1 MKKHM
6 LFAALSACTIAAL
19 AAAVSAAEP
28 DSVSV
33 IADGY
38 PYTGMVAVYNDTAYV
53 SLREFSAAM
62 DNAVVSWDAET
73 ETAHV
78 ETDALTVSATEN
90 GQYIEANGRL
100 LWCEYGT
107 FTNRDGVMLVPLT
120 TISKA
125 FGFDHTWDGATDT
138 VYLTRET
145 AAITP
150 ASEYY
155 DADEVYWLS
164 RIIHAEAQ
172 GEPFAGKLA
181 VGEVVLN
188 RVEDAEF
195 PETVY
200 GVIFDNASGVQFTP
214 TVNGAIDNTPNAD
227 SVAAAKIC
235 LEGVKRH
242 DDILYFLNPT
252 IATSFWIP
260 ENRTYVCTI
269 GSHDFYE

>member
-1 MKKHM
+1 MKKHT
-6 LFAALSACTIAAL
+6 LFILLSACTIAVL
-19 AAAVSAAEP
+19 AAAVYATELIT
-28 DSVSV
+28 V

-38 PYTGMVAVYNDTAYV
+38 PYVGMVAVYNDTAYV
-53 SLREFSAAM
+53 SLREFSTSM

-78 ETDALTVSATEN
+78 KTEAMTVAVQEN
-90 GQYIEANGRL
+90 GKYIEANGRL

-107 FTNRDGVMLVPLT
+107 FTTNDGKMLVPLT
-120 TISKA
+120 AISKA
-125 FGFDHTWDGATDT
+125 FGFDHTWDGATET
-138 VYLTRET
+138 VYLNRVK
-145 AAITP
+145 AAITS
-150 ASEYY
+150 AEEYY
-155 DADEVYWLS
+155 DMDEVYWLS

-188 RVEDAEF
+188 RVADEEF
-195 PETVY
+195 PETVR
-200 GVIFDNASGVQFTP
+200 GVIFDNVSGVQFSP
-214 TVNGAIDNTPNAD
+214 TANGAIDNTPNAD

-242 DDILYFLNPT
+242 KDILYFLNPT

-269 GSHDFYE
+269 GNHDFYE

>member
-19 AAAVSAAEP
+19 AAAVSAA
-28 DSVSV
+28 DVSV

-38 PYTGMVAVYNDTAYV
+38 PYAGMVEVYNDTAYV

-78 ETDALTVSATEN
+78 ETDALTVSVQEN

-107 FTNRDGVMLVPLT
+107 FTTDDGKMLVPLT

-125 FGFDHTWDGATDT
+125 FGFDHTWDGATET
-138 VYLTRET
+138 VILERQT

-150 ASEYY
+150 AEEYY

-188 RVEDAEF
+188 RVADAEF

-200 GVIFDNASGVQFTP
+200 GVIFDNASGVQFSP
-214 TVNGAIDNTPNAD
+214 TANGAIDNTPNAD

>member
-1 MKKHM
+1 MKKHT
-6 LFAALSACTIAAL
+6 LFAALSVCTIAAL
-19 AAAVSAAEP
+19 AAAVSA
-28 DSVSV
+28 DDISV

-38 PYTGMVAVYNDTAYV
+38 PYTGMVEVYNDTAYV

-62 DNAVVSWDAET
+62 DNAVVSWDADT
-73 ETAHV
+73 ETATAR
-78 ETDALTVSATEN
+78 TDALTVMAQEN
-90 GQYIEANGRL
+90 GQYLDANGRL

-107 FTNRDGVMLVPLT
+107 FTTNDGVMLVPLT
-120 TISKA
+120 AIAKA
-125 FGFDHTWDGATDT
+125 FGFDHTWDGATET
-138 VYLTRET
+138 VMLERQT

-150 ASEYY
+150 AEEYY

-188 RVEDAEF
+188 RVADAEF

-200 GVIFDNASGVQFTP
+200 GVIFDNASGVQFSP
-214 TVNGAIDNTPNAD
+214 TANGAIDNTPNAD

>member
-78 ETDALTVSATEN
+78 ETDALTVSVQEN

-107 FTNRDGVMLVPLT
+107 FTTDDGKMFVPLT

-125 FGFDHTWDGATDT
+125 FGFDHTWNGATET
-138 VYLTRET
+138 VILERQT

-150 ASEYY
+150 AEEYY

-200 GVIFDNASGVQFTP
+200 GVI
-214 TVNGAIDNTPNAD
+214 
-227 SVAAAKIC
+227 
-235 LEGVKRH
+235 
-242 DDILYFLNPT
+242 
-252 IATSFWIP
+252 P

>member
-1 MKKHM
+1 MKKH
-6 LFAALSACTIAAL
+6 TIF
-19 AAAVSAAEP
+19 AAVSACILAALATSATAAAP

-38 PYTGMVAVYNDTAYV
+38 PYSGMVEVYNDTAYV

-62 DNAVVSWDAET
+62 DNVVVSWDAET
-73 ETAHV
+73 ETAYV
-78 ETDALTVSATEN
+78 ETDALTAAVWEN

-107 FTNRDGVMLVPLT
+107 FTTDDGKMLVPLT

-138 VYLTRET
+138 VILTRQS

-150 ASEYY
+150 AAAYY

-188 RVEDAEF
+188 RVADADF

-200 GVIFDNASGVQFTP
+200 GVIFDNASGVQFSP
-214 TVNGAIDNTPNAD
+214 TANGAIDNTPNAD